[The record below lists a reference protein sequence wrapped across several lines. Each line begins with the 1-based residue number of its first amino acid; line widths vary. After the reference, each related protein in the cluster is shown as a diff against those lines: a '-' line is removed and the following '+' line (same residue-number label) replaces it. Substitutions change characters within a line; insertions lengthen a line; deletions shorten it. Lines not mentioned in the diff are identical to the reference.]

1 MGHPL
6 QLSYSPILGHSSI
19 FERVWP
25 LNLARSNGPTCA
37 HVFSRATFK
46 RRPTGN
52 HARILRA
59 QSTRATVPCPRRS
72 YSAAP
77 SRPIVAAVASPSA
90 RGQRIH
96 WTLAFRL
103 PRAASATSPAH
114 SASSHS
120 TEHSA
125 QHSHSI
131 PSLARRVHSFL
142 SVSSESP
149 ETPPPPPF
157 LARELLSSPVNSSA
171 TVHLRRSKATRS
183 FLSTSPATRA
193 SSRRTRRY
201 TKSRRRL
208 PPPRRRPQPRS
219 DSFRTSTSTSHP
231 SVSLLTSLCC
241 SRVPMIRSVRR

>member
-1 MGHPL
+1 LGHPL

-59 QSTRATVPCPRRS
+59 QSTRATVPCPRCS

-183 FLSTSPATRA
+183 FLSTSPSDPGFFPVNPTLHQVSPT
-193 SSRRTRRY
+193 SSSSTP
-201 TKSRRRL
+201 TTPTAERL
-208 PPPRRRPQPRS
+208 LPDVHVDEPSLRKPPHLPLLFPRS
-219 DSFRTSTSTSHP
+219 YD
-231 SVSLLTSLCC
+231 
-241 SRVPMIRSVRR
+241 